1 MNCSNS
7 TVGERIR
14 LVQLALYI
22 PIFVFGTIFNAL
34 AMWIFCCKLKKW
46 TETRVYMTNL
56 VISDCSL
63 LFTIPFRLYSFH
75 EKLGTELCTTVKI
88 IYYLS
93 MYMSISIITL
103 IAIDRYVAIKY
114 PMKVITLRS
123 PLKAAIISG
132 LIWIIHTAIR
142 IQQQLQTTEDSSAT
156 CFAVR
161 DPPHFL
167 RPVYYAIF
175 GYLIPFIITSFC
187 TVEIIRTLKKKENTS
202 SQEERSTK
210 KVIRIVTAN
219 LLVFIICF
227 LPLHVGN
234 IIKFIIG
241 YMNISCVVYDSIN
254 LSVQLA
260 RIFADSNCCL
270 DAICY
275 YFVAKEFWEV
285 SSLLS
290 KFRSPKNQTQETQT
304 L

>member
-1 MNCSNS
+1 
-7 TVGERIR
+7 
-14 LVQLALYI
+14 
-22 PIFVFGTIFNAL
+22 
-34 AMWIFCCKLKKW
+34 MWIFCCKLTKW

-63 LFTIPFRLYSFH
+63 LFTIPFRLYDIR
-75 EKLGTELCTTVKI
+75 EKLGTELCTFVKT
-88 IYYLS
+88 IYFLN

-114 PMKVITLRS
+114 PMKATLRS

-132 LIWIIHTAIR
+132 LCWVIHTAIR
-142 IQQQLQTTEDSSAT
+142 IYLQTSSNKGHLET
-156 CFAVR
+156 VCFTMKT
-161 DPPHFL
+161 PPHFA
-167 RPVYYAIF
+167 RPVYFAIF
-175 GYLIPFIITSFC
+175 GYFIPFIILSFC
-187 TVEIIRTLKKKENTS
+187 TVEIIRTLKKKESTS
-202 SQEERSTK
+202 PQGEKSIK

-219 LLVFIICF
+219 LIVFIVCF

-234 IIKFIIG
+234 IIRFIG
-241 YMNISCVVYDSIN
+241 EYMSISCFVSDGIN
-254 LSVQLA
+254 FFVQLA
-260 RIFADSNCCL
+260 RILADSNCCL

-275 YFVAKEFWEV
+275 YFVAKEFWEG